1 MTETLK
7 RVLKDEIQFIT
18 EDIAYE
24 CLDDLRPLQTLA
36 AATEQVNDCID
47 DFGDDL
53 PEALRDPVIMMLVW
67 NYCLDRAMKRRN
79 TQ

>member
-7 RVLKDEIQFIT
+7 KVLQDEISFIT

-24 CLDDLRPLQTLA
+24 CLEDLRPLQTLS

-47 DFGDDL
+47 DYGDDL

-67 NYCLDRAMKRRN
+67 NYCLKCAQNRKNA
-79 TQ
+79 

>member
-7 RVLKDEIQFIT
+7 KVLQDEIQFIT

-53 PEALRDPVIMMLVW
+53 PEALRDPVLMMLVW
-67 NYCLDRAMKRRN
+67 NYCLERKQQRRN
-79 TQ
+79 A

>member
-7 RVLKDEIQFIT
+7 KVLQDEIQFIT

-36 AATEQVNDCID
+36 GAAEQVNDCVD
-47 DFGDDL
+47 DFGDDF
-53 PEALRDPVIMMLVW
+53 PEALRDPVILMLVW
-67 NYCLDRAMKRRN
+67 NYCLECAQNRKNA
-79 TQ
+79 

>member
-7 RVLKDEIQFIT
+7 KVLQDEISFIT

-36 AATEQVNDCID
+36 TATEQVNDCID

-53 PEALRDPVIMMLVW
+53 PKALRDPVIMMLVW
-67 NYCLDRAMKRRN
+67 NYCLECAQNRKNA
-79 TQ
+79 

>member
-7 RVLKDEIQFIT
+7 KVLQDEIQFIT

-24 CLDDLRPLQTLA
+24 CLDDLLPLQTLA
-36 AATEQVNDCID
+36 ESTAQVNDYID

-67 NYCLDRAMKRRN
+67 NYCLECAQSRKNA
-79 TQ
+79 